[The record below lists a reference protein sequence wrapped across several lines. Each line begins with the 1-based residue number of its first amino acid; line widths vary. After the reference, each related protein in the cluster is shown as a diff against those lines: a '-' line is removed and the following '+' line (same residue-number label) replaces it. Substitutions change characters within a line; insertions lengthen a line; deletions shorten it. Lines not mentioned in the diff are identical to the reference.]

1 MRLKRTYI
9 IYFAIILGLLLINQV
24 FIQYSLFRKQEDAKT
39 INIAGRQRM
48 LSQKLSLLYQV
59 GKENPQMRDSILNTY
74 DLWADSHYALLNGSQ
89 SIDLPPIKDRQ
100 ARELLE
106 ELSSTVEMNG
116 RFIEENGFQ
125 NQEATAEI
133 TQMQSLFLYKMNEAV
148 NSLEQEANAKLR
160 FVKIIEVILALI
172 AMITLYIEFKYL
184 VIPAQRAVIRKNEEL
199 DRFNSKLKKALH
211 MQNHIIREPMTSLL
225 LMLHMAQKET
235 DITKREQLL
244 THLNSVASKIDAS
257 VHEASEFFNQVKDPI
272 SKTEEPST
280 AYKSDGKS
288 QNEAE

>member
-1 MRLKRTYI
+1 MKLKKTYI
-9 IYFAIILGLLLINQV
+9 LYFAIILGLLLINQA
-24 FIQYSLFRKQEDAKT
+24 FIQYSLYRKQEDAKT

-48 LSQKLSLLYQV
+48 LSQKLSLLYHV
-59 GKENPQMRDSILNTY
+59 GKENPQMRDSILKTY
-74 DLWADSHYALLNGSQ
+74 DLWADSHYALLNGSRTF
-89 SIDLPPIKDRQ
+89 DLPPIEDKQ

-125 NQEATAEI
+125 NKEATAEV

-148 NSLEQEANAKLR
+148 NLLEQEANTKLR

-172 AMITLYIEFKYL
+172 AMITLYIEFRYL
-184 VIPAQRAVIRKNEEL
+184 VIPAQRAVLRKNEEL
-199 DRFNSKLKKALH
+199 DQFNSKLKKALH
-211 MQNHIIREPMTSLL
+211 LQNHIIREPLTSLL

-244 THLNSVASKIDAS
+244 THLNSIATKIDHS
-257 VHEASEFFNQVKDPI
+257 VKEASSFFNEITSSEAD
-272 SKTEEPST
+272 SEATST
-280 AYKSDGKS
+280 TYKSSERS
-288 QNEAE
+288 QSAAE

>member
-1 MRLKRTYI
+1 
-9 IYFAIILGLLLINQV
+9 
-24 FIQYSLFRKQEDAKT
+24 
-39 INIAGRQRM
+39 
-48 LSQKLSLLYQV
+48 
-59 GKENPQMRDSILNTY
+59 MRDSILNTY

-89 SIDLPPIKDRQ
+89 TIDLPPIEDRQ

-106 ELSSTVEMNG
+106 ELSATVEMNG

-125 NQEATAEI
+125 NQETTAEV

-148 NSLEQEANAKLR
+148 NLLEQEANTKLR

-172 AMITLYIEFKYL
+172 AMITLYIEFRYL
-184 VIPAQRAVIRKNEEL
+184 VIPAQRAVLRKNEEL
-199 DRFNSKLKKALH
+199 DQINSKLKKALH
-211 MQNHIIREPMTSLL
+211 MQNHIIREPITSLL

-244 THLNSVASKIDAS
+244 THLSSIASKIDGS
-257 VHEASEFFNQVKDPI
+257 VKEASSFFNEITSSEVESD
-272 SKTEEPST
+272 SPST

-288 QNEAE
+288 QNGAE